1 MASISTN
8 NSSVAPLNNQFVN
21 DIKQIITTAQA
32 NAVRSVDY
40 CRVQMYWHLGK
51 RIFEEEQQGK
61 ARADYGTYLIRNLA
75 QQIEPE
81 YGSGFGERQL
91 KFCRQFYREYPIVN
105 TLRSQ
110 LNWSQ
115 YRSLIQIP
123 DHDKRE
129 YYELEAVN
137 NAWTGRELQRQIDS
151 MLYERLLM
159 SNDKEAVLAIASKPI
174 VVIFITQPNIILRL
188 VILFS
193 VFFENHKI
201 IFI

>member
-1 MASISTN
+1 MD
-8 NSSVAPLNNQFVN
+8 F
-21 DIKQIITTAQA
+21 
-32 NAVRSVDY
+32 
-40 CRVQMYWHLGK
+40 CRVQMYWDLGK
-51 RIFEEEQQGK
+51 RILEEEQQGK

-75 QQIEPE
+75 KEIEPE

-115 YRSLIQIP
+115 YRMLIQIP

-137 NAWTGRELQRQIDS
+137 NAWTG
-151 MLYERLLM
+151 
-159 SNDKEAVLAIASKPI
+159 
-174 VVIFITQPNIILRL
+174 
-188 VILFS
+188 
-193 VFFENHKI
+193 VFKKK
-201 IFI
+201 